1 MKHLIDWMIQSSM
14 FRKASSLIGGFAA
27 GLWFSAMYWRQ
38 IRDTLEVWGCP
49 RALWLKF
56 LLGVATTGIIG
67 FSFTLTAAK
76 KRMDKEQGDGS
87 AEREKP

>member
-1 MKHLIDWMIQSSM
+1 MKHMIDWMVQSSM

-38 IRDTLEVWGCP
+38 IRGTLEVWGCP
-49 RALWLKF
+49 RAVWLKF
-56 LLGVATTGIIG
+56 LLGVATAGLVG

-76 KRMDKEQGDGS
+76 KRQD
-87 AEREKP
+87 AEEAKP